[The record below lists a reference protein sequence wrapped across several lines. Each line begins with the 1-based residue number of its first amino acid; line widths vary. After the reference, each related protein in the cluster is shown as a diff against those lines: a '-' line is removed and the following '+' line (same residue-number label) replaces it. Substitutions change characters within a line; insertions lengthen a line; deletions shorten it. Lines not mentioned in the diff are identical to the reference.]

1 MFLVFALIKSA
12 LISPSRM
19 EHHEMQEEEEEKDEA
34 IRISRKGGPLKSH
47 LQEQRRIANID
58 EKVQK

>member
-19 EHHEMQEEEEEKDEA
+19 EHHEMQEEEEEEEKDEA
-34 IRISRKGGPLKSH
+34 VRISRKGGPLKSH
-47 LQEQRRIANID
+47 LQE
-58 EKVQK
+58 